1 MRSSSSLV
9 GVDAEVIFK
18 EEMRW
23 RKFWTRTCLA
33 LGVVEILLLG
43 CHVLA
48 KEHRS
53 SIVGV
58 AGVGEV
64 ELSFNFLF
72 KKLVT
77 NTHCDTNCSCQD

>member
-1 MRSSSSLV
+1 
-9 GVDAEVIFK
+9 
-18 EEMRW
+18 MRW

-77 NTHCDTNCSCQD
+77 SIHCEISHSYCD